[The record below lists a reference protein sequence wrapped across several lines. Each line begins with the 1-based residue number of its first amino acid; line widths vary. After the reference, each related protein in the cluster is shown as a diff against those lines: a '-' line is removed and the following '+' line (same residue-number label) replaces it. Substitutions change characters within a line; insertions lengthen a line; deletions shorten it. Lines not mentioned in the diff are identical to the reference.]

1 MALTVN
7 TNTTAIR
14 SMNSLNQTNRMF
26 QSSLGK
32 ISSGSRINSASD
44 DAAGLAVAENLR
56 ATNRSVEAAKRN
68 TQDGISVIQTA
79 EGATSE
85 VADMLKRM
93 RELAVQSS
101 SETLHDDERAYI
113 TDEVQQLSDEIDR
126 IATVTEFNGTQLT
139 DGTNTTLA
147 VQVGVNGNGVG
158 QDQIEIQLGDLN
170 SSILGVDAGGG
181 VDVSSAAAAATS
193 IAAIDTA
200 IDTVSGYRSDYGSVQ
215 NRLESAQR
223 NLETYSENLS
233 VAESGIRDAD
243 FAKEA
248 AEMAKFNVMQQ
259 AGVAALGQANQINSG
274 AVRLIG

>member
-32 ISSGSRINSASD
+32 ISSGSRINRAAD
-44 DAAGLAVAENLR
+44 DAAGLAVAENLK

-79 EGATSE
+79 EGSTSE

-101 SETLHDDERAYI
+101 SETLHDDERTYI
-113 TDEVQQLSDEIDR
+113 ADEYQQLSDEIDR
-126 IATVTEFNGTQLT
+126 VATVTEFNGTALT
-139 DGTNTTLA
+139 DGVLTSLN
-147 VQVGVNGNGVG
+147 VQVGVNGTGD
-158 QDQIEIQLGDLN
+158 DQIAISLGDLN
-170 SSILGVDAGGG
+170 STVLGVDAGGG
-181 VDVSSAAAAATS
+181 VDVSSSAGAAAG
-193 IAAIDTA
+193 IAAIDAA
-200 IDTVSGYRSDYGSVQ
+200 IDTVSQYRSNYGAVQ